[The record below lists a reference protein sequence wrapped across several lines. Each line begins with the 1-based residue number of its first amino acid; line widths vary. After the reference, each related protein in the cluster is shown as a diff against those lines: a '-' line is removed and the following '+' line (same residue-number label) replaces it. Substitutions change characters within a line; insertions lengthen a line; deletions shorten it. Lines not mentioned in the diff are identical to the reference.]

1 MTTKTFG
8 ALFAGKKD
16 LTHTALSDFMQEQV
30 RSEPIPN
37 AGGHS
42 AVPHHRLISG
52 NGAERRARLVR
63 AR

>member
-30 RSEPIPN
+30 RSEPVPN
-37 AGGHS
+37 GGHS